1 MCVDGA
7 LIAGGHGLQDH
18 VVGTVAGR
26 GNQCGVISGTFTPL
40 MLGDLCAADLLQK
53 KLQQT
58 LKSQRCLQRMK
69 TSKRIKKAQAAKRV
83 FLKKVSDKLV
93 I

>member
-26 GNQCGVISGTFTPL
+26 GNQCGVISGTFTRL
-40 MLGDLCAADLLQK
+40 MLGDRSAADFFTKEITTNSEVSTMIAKDENIQENS
-53 KLQQT
+53 
-58 LKSQRCLQRMK
+58 KS
-69 TSKRIKKAQAAKRV
+69 SGG
-83 FLKKVSDKLV
+83 
-93 I
+93 